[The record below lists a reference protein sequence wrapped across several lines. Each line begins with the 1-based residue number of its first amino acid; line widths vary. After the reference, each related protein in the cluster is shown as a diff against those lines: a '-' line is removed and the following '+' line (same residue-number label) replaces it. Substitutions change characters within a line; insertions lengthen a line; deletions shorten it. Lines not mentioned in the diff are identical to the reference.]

1 MSVYNESMG
10 RDYSNTTV
18 IIGVTGDQPLMTMKP
33 VNLMPKNAMAVD
45 QSSLGID
52 RLSPLLQ
59 AIPGLAVASETA
71 RSQLME
77 VVINGPLAKVANGE
91 GFRAFSIEGGRI
103 REHAK
108 LFEPER
114 LQNLVNSAALFQIA
128 SVVVAQKHLA
138 DISAKL
144 NDIKAGIDAI
154 ALHLAD
160 QRRSEITGA
169 LKYLGQVAVMLHHG
183 ERDDAA
189 RSQLETIEREL
200 GGINDHL
207 VSDLVTMKKQVDGLD
222 APGLFD
228 GSSGLVSKLES
239 KQKDAER
246 LVEEWKLCMSGRWV
260 ACGLLKQITG
270 QTSLLTKRQEDLE
283 AEVRAFFSAQGPL
296 ASFDDGL
303 DKRIDSLS
311 SVWEWQS
318 TLQINRIKLR
328 EWNEETLPQL
338 KVAAQSDIR
347 GAQTLLL
354 EREAKVTLTIEMR
367 DGEMIGAYQH

>member
-10 RDYSNTTV
+10 RDSSNTTV

-52 RLSPLLQ
+52 RLAPLLQ
-59 AIPGLAVASETA
+59 AIPGLAVASQTA
-71 RSQLME
+71 QSQLME

-91 GFRAFSIEGGRI
+91 GFRAFSLENGRI

-144 NDIKAGIDAI
+144 DDIKAGIDAI
-154 ALHLAD
+154 AHHLAG

-189 RSQLETIEREL
+189 RSQLETIERDL

-207 VSDLVTMKKQVDGLD
+207 VVDLVELKNKVDGFD

-239 KQKDAER
+239 KQKEAER

-270 QTSLLTKRQEDLE
+270 QTSLLTKRQEDLN

-338 KVAAQSDIR
+338 KVTAQSDIR

-367 DGEMIGAYQH
+367 NGEMIGAYQH

>member
-1 MSVYNESMG
+1 MSVLNDSMD
-10 RDYSNTTV
+10 RDFSSNTV
-18 IIGVTGDQPLMTMKP
+18 IIGVTEDEPLMTVIPVNALPKSAKP
-33 VNLMPKNAMAVD
+33 VDRSA
-45 QSSLGID
+45 LGID

-59 AIPGLAVASETA
+59 AIPSAAVASELAQT
-71 RSQLME
+71 RLME

-103 REHAK
+103 REQAT

-144 NDIKAGIDAI
+144 DDIKAGVDAI

-160 QRRSEITGA
+160 KRRSEITGA

-183 ERDDAA
+183 ERDEAA
-189 RSQLETIEREL
+189 RAQLESIEREL

-207 VSDLVTMKKQVDGLD
+207 VLGLVALKKNVDGFD
-222 APGLFD
+222 DPGLFD
-228 GSSGLVSKLES
+228 GSSGLVSKLGAE
-239 KQKDAER
+239 QEAGER

-260 ACGLLKQITG
+260 ACSLLKQIIG
-270 QTSLLTKRQEDLE
+270 QTSLLTRREEDLE
-283 AEVRAFFSAQGPL
+283 AEVCAFFSAQGPL
-296 ASFDDGL
+296 ESFNDAL
-303 DKRIDSLS
+303 DRRIDSLS

-328 EWNEETLPQL
+328 QWNEETLPAL
-338 KVAAQSDIR
+338 KISAKTDIR
-347 GAQTLLL
+347 GAQALLL

-367 DGEMIGAYQH
+367 DGEMVGAYQH